1 MEKKVTI
8 NVDGDSANV
17 ETKGEKGGEVNL
29 ITPELKAK
37 VEEVS
42 IVAPSETNNTP
53 VEKRVKVKMKKD
65 HKCHIG
71 GEWYHLLKEKQY
83 NVPENVKEI
92 LASRDLLSPL

>member
-8 NVDGDSANV
+8 NVDGDKANV
-17 ETKGEKGGEVNL
+17 ETKGAKGEEVTL
-29 ITPELKAK
+29 VTPELKAK

-42 IVAPSETNNTP
+42 IVATKENTNP
-53 VEKRVKVKMKKD
+53 IVEKRVKVKMKKD

-71 GEWYHLLKEKQY
+71 GEWYHLLADKQY

-92 LASRDLLSPL
+92 LAKADLLLPL